1 MKDYLWI
8 IIVAIFALIAFIF
21 FMMTLSNS
29 SSLIKRLRKS
39 KANIMLNLTILL
51 IGLADI
57 GIGIYLLQDV
67 RQQIER
73 FSNF

>member
-8 IIVAIFALIAFIF
+8 IIVAIFALVAFIF

-39 KANIMLNLTILL
+39 KANIILNLTILL
-51 IGLADI
+51 IGLANI

-67 RQQIER
+67 REQIER